1 MSITGGKQ
9 VIATTTVNLRKGAG
23 LDYAI
28 VGQLAPNAAATVVGG
43 PATYN
48 GLTWWQL
55 DGGKWAAESVAG
67 KVLIVA
73 DDDLFGRCIAFV
85 FESEGGHST
94 DRSDNGNWTGGKV
107 GVGEFKGTKY
117 GISAA
122 AYKHIDIANLTR
134 QQAELI
140 YRADYWHASGA
151 DNQPWPLCLIVLD
164 TAVLHGVGRA
174 VAWLKS
180 SGGDVWEYM
189 ALRIE
194 SYTTMDT
201 WHYHGAGWVNRMVFI
216 ISATNRKSHYATRHN
231 G

>member
-1 MSITGGKQ
+1 
-9 VIATTTVNLRKGAG
+9 
-23 LDYAI
+23 LD
-28 VGQLAPNAAATVVGG
+28 V
-43 PATYN
+43 
-48 GLTWWQL
+48 
-55 DGGKWAAESVAG
+55 
-67 KVLIVA
+67 
-73 DDDLFGRCIAFV
+73 R
-85 FESEGGHST
+85 
-94 DRSDNGNWTGGKV
+94 
-107 GVGEFKGTKY
+107 
-117 GISAA
+117 
-122 AYKHIDIANLTR
+122 NLTR

-140 YRADYWHASGA
+140 YRADYWHASSA

-201 WHYHGAGWVNRMVFI
+201 WHYHCAGWVNRMVRLMR
-216 ISATNRKSHYATRHN
+216 ACN